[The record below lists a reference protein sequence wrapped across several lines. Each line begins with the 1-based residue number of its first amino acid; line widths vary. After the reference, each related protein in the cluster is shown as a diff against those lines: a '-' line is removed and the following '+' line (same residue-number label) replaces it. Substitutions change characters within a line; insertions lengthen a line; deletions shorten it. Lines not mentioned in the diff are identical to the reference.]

1 MDLTDEELD
10 YTRLAKHLLNMTGLK
25 DLEKR
30 YKDKPK
36 VINEVYKQM
45 IITKHK
51 TLYKILCFIERTI
64 TILTLLFLIIFIVG
78 EPIGE
83 YTFKIF
89 LLKILAII
97 GFYVIT
103 KIEG

>member
-45 IITKHK
+45 ID
-51 TLYKILCFIERTI
+51 
-64 TILTLLFLIIFIVG
+64 IIVKRLWNVN
-78 EPIGE
+78 
-83 YTFKIF
+83 Y
-89 LLKILAII
+89 
-97 GFYVIT
+97 
-103 KIEG
+103 